1 MIMAYITPLL
11 TYSGQVNDVAL
22 FTYLLIIA
30 VGSIWVVAIT
40 EWRYLTPTAIIF
52 TVYRTLPVVMAVMPG
67 TPCLSS
73 PILLPRYI
81 S

>member
-52 TVYRTLPVVMAVMPG
+52 TV
-67 TPCLSS
+67 
-73 PILLPRYI
+73 
-81 S
+81 